1 MALQAGGKLP
11 VFRGYNSHYGAG
23 LGNVLGGIMRKAIPL
38 VAPMLRSVGKKLVKA
53 GAHKLLGAIDATG
66 PPTYHPPPPPPRRKK
81 PLKRRVV
88 GTRRSVKPRKRRK
101 VDIFSTP

>member
-1 MALQAGGKLP
+1 MGGKLP

-53 GAHKLLGAIDATG
+53 GAHKLLGVIDSTASTTR
-66 PPTYHPPPPPPRRKK
+66 PTHKR
-81 PLKRRVV
+81 PLKRRPVS
-88 GTRRSVKPRKRRK
+88 RRRPVRANKRRK
-101 VDIFSTP
+101 ADIFST